1 MKRMLFGFQRGQKK
15 IASLWGLW
23 SAASSSDILLRSI
36 QQNPVY
42 DHDKTERTHKNTPA
56 GEARAKAYC
65 VLRYMRVPLTATTKL
80 VGVQCRLWLALVG
93 RVAPFPSTKIIERPG
108 PVNTKKPLFDYTSH
122 YSSSGPVFEKAAIG
136 IVTNFGK
143 PNNAFLYFRDLAVR
157 LISLYRTRAFIGLHL
172 SV

>member
-1 MKRMLFGFQRGQKK
+1 MDKRKSQVYGAFDRLPLLPIFYYGVSSKMQTTTTTKQNAHTK
-15 IASLWGLW
+15 IPRLVKHVRKL
-23 SAASSSDILLRSI
+23 
-36 QQNPVY
+36 
-42 DHDKTERTHKNTPA
+42 T
-56 GEARAKAYC
+56 AY
-65 VLRYMRVPLTATTKL
+65 LDSMRVPLTATTKL

-108 PVNTKKPLFDYTSH
+108 PVSTKKLLFDNSSH
-122 YSSSGPVFEKAAIG
+122 YSSSGPVFEKVAIG